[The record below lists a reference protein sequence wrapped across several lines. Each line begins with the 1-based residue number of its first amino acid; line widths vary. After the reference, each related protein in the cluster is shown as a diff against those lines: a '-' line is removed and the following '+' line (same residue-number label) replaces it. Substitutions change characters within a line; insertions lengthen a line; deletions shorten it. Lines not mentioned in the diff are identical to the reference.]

1 MQRFCTT
8 GLQCCARMIR
18 VGAVYLLEETYFC
31 FHLLA
36 GAAAGARARL
46 VGWSVRSVV
55 RQVIGTE
62 AIYIYLYLYLYYI

>member
-36 GAAAGARARL
+36 GAAQAR
-46 VGWSVRSVV
+46 VR
-55 RQVIGTE
+55 G
-62 AIYIYLYLYLYYI
+62 

>member
-36 GAAAGARARL
+36 GAARRACAVDWVVCS
-46 VGWSVRSVV
+46 VGG
-55 RQVIGTE
+55 QVIGTE
-62 AIYIYLYLYLYYI
+62 AIDIYI